1 MIITPGANQ
10 LLVLQTGIT
19 IGHKAAI
26 YNVIGVTSSMF
37 IHAVISGLGISL
49 IIMQSPALY
58 NGIKLLG
65 AGYIVYLGANSLV
78 NAYRLHERKMVTSN
92 GVANATEPVCE
103 SSSKSLTKGFTTNV
117 LNIQTSFVFLS
128 IFPQYMNQ
136 HNSVWAQSLF
146 LTLVFILL
154 LLLWY
159 SVLIA
164 LISKARLYLLKPE
177 IQKWIK
183 AITGSLLVGFG
194 MRMLFR
200 H

>member
-19 IGHKAAI
+19 IGYKAAI

-37 IHAVISGLGISL
+37 IHAIISGLGISL

-78 NAYRLHERKMVTSN
+78 NAYRLHEKKLATSN
-92 GVANATEPVCE
+92 GVANTTEPVCE
-103 SSSKSLTKGFTTNV
+103 SQSRSFAKGFTTNV

-128 IFPQYMNQ
+128 VFPQYMNQ
-136 HNSVWAQSLF
+136 HNSVWAQSLL
-146 LTLVFILL
+146 LTVVFILL
-154 LLLWY
+154 LILWY
-159 SVLIA
+159 SLLIA
-164 LISKARLYLLKPE
+164 LISKARIYLLKPE
-177 IQKWIK
+177 VQKWIK
-183 AITGSLLVGFG
+183 IITGSLLVGFG
-194 MRMLFR
+194 MKMLFR
-200 H
+200 Q

>member
-19 IGHKAAI
+19 ISLKAAI

-49 IIMQSPALY
+49 IIIQSPTLY

-65 AGYIVYLGANSLV
+65 AGYIVFLGVNSLM
-78 NAYRLHERKMVTSN
+78 NAYRLHERKMAASN
-92 GVANATEPVCE
+92 DVANAPEPVCE
-103 SSSKSLTKGFTTNV
+103 SQTKSFAKGFTTNV

-136 HNSVWAQSLF
+136 HSSVWAQSMF

-159 SVLIA
+159 LVLIT
-164 LISKARLYLLKPE
+164 LISKARCYLLKPE
-177 IQKWIK
+177 VQKWIK

-194 MRMLFR
+194 MKMLFR